1 MIECQF
7 NSRSAYKYINYIIM
21 LERDN
26 CYTCPTLPLK
36 SQRCVYRH
44 GVLAAIHI
52 EFVGILLNYQ
62 SLFNSKVYYNCI
74 VIYSYT
80 L

>member
-26 CYTCPTLPLK
+26 CYT
-36 SQRCVYRH
+36 YRY

>member
-1 MIECQF
+1 
-7 NSRSAYKYINYIIM
+7 M

-26 CYTCPTLPLK
+26 CYT
-36 SQRCVYRH
+36 YRH